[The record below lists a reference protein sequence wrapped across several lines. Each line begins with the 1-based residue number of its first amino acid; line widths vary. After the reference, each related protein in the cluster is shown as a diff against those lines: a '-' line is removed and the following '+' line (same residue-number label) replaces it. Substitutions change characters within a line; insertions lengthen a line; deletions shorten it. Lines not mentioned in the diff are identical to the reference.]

1 MASRREAS
9 VLGTYRYLR
18 VAMVLLVVLLSA
30 SVVLQVF
37 GPEPDCWQR
46 SVSAYYYTPARAVFV
61 ACLCAIGA
69 CLVVYRGNTDAED
82 VALNASGLLAFVV
95 AFVPTQVDDTCPA
108 SNVPSPAELDTAVTN
123 NVWALFVAGV
133 VLVGVSWF
141 LRARTAPDERGGS
154 LSLWP
159 LVVSSAALVV
169 LPAVLVRWHDAVRDH
184 GHDVAAIAL
193 FAGIVVVVG
202 INALGLARHSAGV
215 GRGSRTAANRY
226 SAVGLA
232 MLVSFAGLL
241 VAHWA
246 NPGFRQWL
254 FWIEALLIVEFAV
267 YWVLQTVELWYVVQR
282 NDSPR
287 PSPGLTTPAPPPA
300 ASTADDS
307 AAGDAAAGEPAGGD
321 PAPVAG
327 GRASVRGG

>member
-1 MASRREAS
+1 MATRKVGS
-9 VLGTYRYLR
+9 VLSTYRYLR
-18 VAMVLLVVLLSA
+18 VAMVLLVLLLTA
-30 SVVLQVF
+30 SVVLQIF
-37 GPEPDCWQR
+37 TPEPDCWQR

-108 SNVPSPAELDTAVTN
+108 SNVPSPAELDAAVTN
-123 NVWALFVAGV
+123 NVWSLLVAGAA
-133 VLVGVSWF
+133 LTAVSWF

-159 LVVSSAALVV
+159 LVASTVGVVV
-169 LPAVLVRWHDAVRDH
+169 LPFVVVRWHDAVRDH

-202 INALGLARHSAGV
+202 MNALGLAAQSDGGTSVAR
-215 GRGSRTAANRY
+215 RAANRY
-226 SAVGLA
+226 TLVGVA
-232 MLVSFAGLL
+232 MVATFVGVF

-246 NPGFRQWL
+246 VPGFLQWL
-254 FWIEALLIVEFAV
+254 FWLEALLIAEFAV
-267 YWVLQTVELWYVVQR
+267 YWVLQTVELWNVVER
-282 NDSPR
+282 DDAPE
-287 PSPGLTTPAPPPA
+287 PSPGAVVPAPPP
-300 ASTADDS
+300 T
-307 AAGDAAAGEPAGGD
+307 G
-321 PAPVAG
+321 
-327 GRASVRGG
+327 